1 MNEKSIVRFG
11 LLSLST
17 NIASILFCLLFGV
30 FWGSWTDGLLFWL
43 FFFPLRKNAGGFHA
57 KTQMG
62 CIFFS
67 IEALFLDYY
76 FWEQIIRIKMICVM
90 VSAICCFIRLTED
103 AE

>member
-1 MNEKSIVRFG
+1 MNEKTIIRF
-11 LLSLST
+11 
-17 NIASILFCLLFGV
+17 
-30 FWGSWTDGLLFWL
+30 GLLFWL

-67 IEALFLDYY
+67 IVALFLDYY

-90 VSAICCFIRLTED
+90 VSAICCILSVEVVVFIISIACDWEWGILCVGKSPFIHHF
-103 AE
+103 